1 MSMRAIGGSPTT
13 PTLGDHHEE
22 SGSSGAG
29 VTANNDRV
37 TVGMLGCGTVGTGVV
52 RLLTDHADQIAAR
65 VGIPIELGPVAVR
78 DTGRRRDVQID
89 GLTSDAHSVTTDPD
103 VDIVVEVIGG
113 IEPARSL
120 IVEALES
127 GKSVVTANKELVSTH
142 GEELMAL
149 ARGKGAHLEFE
160 AAVAGGI
167 PIIRPLRESLAGD
180 RVRRVL
186 GILNGTTNYVLT
198 QMTDH
203 GMVFAEALAEAQR
216 LGYAEPDPTA
226 DIEGD
231 DAAAKTAIL
240 ASLAFDARV
249 VAGDVY
255 REGITRV
262 TPSDIAFARRMG
274 YVIKLL
280 AIADDDGERIGARVH
295 PCLIPSDHPLASV
308 RDSFNAVFVEADA
321 VDDLMFYGRGAG
333 AMPTGSAVVG
343 DIVAAARGLLAGEQA
358 GTPAAHRD
366 GSLRPFD
373 ELIAQ
378 YSVRLS
384 VSDRP
389 GVLAEI
395 ASVFGAQ
402 DVSIKSVWQEGTGE
416 TAQLVF
422 ITHAA
427 RERDV
432 QRTVADLRSLGS
444 VRDITSVLRVEGGEV

>member
-1 MSMRAIGGSPTT
+1 MTADTT
-13 PTLGDHHEE
+13 PVDGL
-22 SGSSGAG
+22 
-29 VTANNDRV
+29 
-37 TVGMLGCGTVGTGVV
+37 TVGMLGCGTVGSGVA
-52 RLLTDHADQIAAR
+52 RLLIGNADQIANR
-65 VGIPIELGPVAVR
+65 VGVPVTLGPVAVR
-78 DTGRRRDVQID
+78 NTAREREVQVEH
-89 GLTSDAHSVTTDPD
+89 LTSDAHAVTTDPD
-103 VDIVVEVIGG
+103 VDIVVEVMGG

-120 IVEALES
+120 IIEALEA
-127 GKSVVTANKELVSTH
+127 GKSVVTANKELISTL
-142 GEELMAL
+142 GEELSDL
-149 ARGKGAHLEFE
+149 AHGKGARLEYE

-186 GILNGTTNYVLT
+186 GILNGTTNYILT
-198 QMTDH
+198 QMTEHQLAFD
-203 GMVFAEALAEAQR
+203 EALAEAQR
-216 LGYAEPDPTA
+216 LGYAEADPSA
-226 DIEGD
+226 DVEGS
-231 DAAAKTAIL
+231 DAAAKAAIL

-262 TPSDIAFARRMG
+262 TASDIAFARRMG

-280 AIADDDGERIGARVH
+280 AIADDDGARIGVRVH

-333 AMPTGSAVVG
+333 AEPTGSAVVG
-343 DIVAAARGLLAGEQA
+343 DIVAAARGLLSGEQP
-358 GTPAAHRD
+358 PAQTTRRT
-366 GSLRPFD
+366 GQIRPFD

-378 YSVRLS
+378 YSLRLS
-384 VSDRP
+384 VADRP

-395 ASVFGAQ
+395 ASVFGEQA
-402 DVSIKSVWQEGTGE
+402 VSIKSVWQEGTGE

-432 QRTVADLRSLGS
+432 QRTVAQLRSLVS

>member
-1 MSMRAIGGSPTT
+1 MTSDPTT
-13 PTLGDHHEE
+13 ARPD
-22 SGSSGAG
+22 A
-29 VTANNDRV
+29 DRL
-37 TVGMLGCGTVGTGVV
+37 TVGMLGCGTVGTGVA
-52 RLLTDHADQIAAR
+52 RILADHADRIAAR
-65 VGIPIELGPVAVR
+65 VGARVVLGPVAVR
-78 DTGRRRDVQID
+78 NAAAERAVAIEH
-89 GLTSDAHSVTTDPD
+89 LTTDAHAVVTAPD
-103 VDIVVEVIGG
+103 VDIVVEVMGG

-120 IVEALES
+120 IVEALEA
-127 GKSVVTANKELVSTH
+127 GKSVVTANKELMSTL
-142 GEELMAL
+142 GEELLRL
-149 ARGKGAHLEFE
+149 ADGKGARLEFE

-180 RVRRVL
+180 RVWRVL
-186 GILNGTTNYVLT
+186 GILNGTTNYILT
-198 QMTDH
+198 QMTER
-203 GMVFAEALAEAQR
+203 GVAFADALADAQR
-216 LGYAEPDPTA
+216 LGYAEADPSA
-226 DIEGD
+226 DVEGN

-240 ASLAFDARV
+240 ASLAFDTRL

-262 TPSDIAFARRMG
+262 TEGDIAFARRMG

-280 AIADDDGERIGARVH
+280 GIAEDDGERIGARVH
-295 PCLIPSDHPLASV
+295 PCLIPDDHPLASV
-308 RDSFNAVFVEADA
+308 RDSFNAVFLEADA

-333 AMPTGSAVVG
+333 GAPTGSAVVG
-343 DIVAAARGLLAGEQA
+343 DIVAAARGLLSGER
-358 GTPAAHRD
+358 PASPVGGAQRQI
-366 GSLRPFD
+366 RPFD

-384 VSDRP
+384 VWDRP

-395 ASVFGAQ
+395 ASVFGEQA
-402 DVSIKSVWQEGTGE
+402 VSIKSVWQEGTGE

-432 QRTVADLRSLGS
+432 QRTVRQLGPLAS